1 MTYLVA
7 VSDTWIGITKNQ
19 PGITTFGTGADEIT
33 NAEKYL
39 VYEDGTSYKDIGG
52 IKYAVNQNSECFRFP
67 ANHNQGTEWSDG
79 KCTAQSVQYNVLC
92 EYNCDNINNS

>member
-1 MTYLVA
+1 M
-7 VSDTWIGITKNQ
+7 SDTWIGITKNQ
-19 PGITTFGTGADEIT
+19 PGITTFGTGVDEIT

-52 IKYAVNQNSECFRFP
+52 INYAVNQNSECFRFP
-67 ANHNQGTEWSDG
+67 PNHNHGTDWSDSL
-79 KCTAQSVQYNVLC
+79 CTARSVRYNVLC